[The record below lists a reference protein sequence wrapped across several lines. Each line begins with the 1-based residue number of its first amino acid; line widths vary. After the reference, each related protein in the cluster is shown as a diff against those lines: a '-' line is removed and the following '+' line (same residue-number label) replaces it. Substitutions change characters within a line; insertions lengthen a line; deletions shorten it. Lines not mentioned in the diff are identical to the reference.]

1 MLKITTEAKAGVTN
15 ITVEGKLAGP
25 WVKELA
31 LCWRE
36 TGAAPNVALRI
47 NLCAV
52 TFIDQEGKN
61 LLAEMYRK
69 GVEIISTGCLNR
81 SIVEEIVRSEDKT
94 RQE

>member
-1 MLKITTEAKAGVTN
+1 MLKITTEGNAGVTN
-15 ITVEGKLAGP
+15 ITLEGRLAGP

-69 GVEIISTGCLNR
+69 GVEIVSTGCLNR
-81 SIVEEIVRSEDKT
+81 SIVEEIVRSEET